1 MAKILKN
8 NLFHV
13 FFWCFLQT
21 LYRGGKMEMSVTEVI
36 FSFLGGLGIFLYGL
50 KIMGDGLQ
58 ASAGDRLRNILNKY
72 TSNPVLGVLAGM
84 IVTILIQSST
94 GTTVITIGLVTAGFM
109 TLKQAIGVIMG
120 ANIGTTVT
128 AFIIGIDLGE
138 YAMPILALGA
148 FLIFFFK
155 RSKINNIGRVLFG
168 FGSLFFGLEFMGGAV
183 KPLAELEGFRQ
194 LMLDM
199 SSHTIY
205 GILVGIG
212 LTALVQS
219 SSATI
224 GILQEFYSQDLI
236 TLQGAIPV
244 LLGDNIG
251 TTITAILASLA
262 GSLAAK
268 RAAFVHVIFN
278 VIGVIIFT
286 LLLPIVIPLIA
297 TIQDAWHLKPV
308 MTIAFAHG
316 AFNVTNTLIQLPF
329 VGVLAWIVTKIVPG
343 KDVTEDYKPQH
354 LNKDLVYHAPGVAL
368 QETQK
373 ELQNVGNI
381 VRSML
386 DDVHH
391 PSQMDK
397 KMIKNVQQKHQA
409 VVTISDSIRNYLVR
423 ISTKNITRK
432 DVERLAVMFDVNRSI
447 LKVSELIEAYIEQV
461 NRKKAKEI
469 TLTEDA
475 ERGIDKLYRFVDE
488 SFTKAIET
496 LDVYDTTKKDEV
508 VERSREA
515 FNIEHQ
521 LRKGH
526 IKRLNRGECS
536 TDGGLLYVDIIAV
549 LERIGYN
556 SRNISEAMVG
566 LNEDVSTEEEVV
578 NV

>member
-1 MAKILKN
+1 
-8 NLFHV
+8 
-13 FFWCFLQT
+13 
-21 LYRGGKMEMSVTEVI
+21 MEMSVTEVI

-409 VVTISDSIRNYLVR
+409 VVAISDSIRNYLVR

>member
-1 MAKILKN
+1 
-8 NLFHV
+8 
-13 FFWCFLQT
+13 
-21 LYRGGKMEMSVTEVI
+21 MSVTEVI

>member
-1 MAKILKN
+1 
-8 NLFHV
+8 
-13 FFWCFLQT
+13 
-21 LYRGGKMEMSVTEVI
+21 MSVTEVI

-297 TIQDAWHLKPV
+297 TIQDAWHLKSV

>member
-1 MAKILKN
+1 
-8 NLFHV
+8 
-13 FFWCFLQT
+13 
-21 LYRGGKMEMSVTEVI
+21 MSVTEVI

-536 TDGGLLYVDIIAV
+536 TDGGSLYVDIIAV

>member
-1 MAKILKN
+1 
-8 NLFHV
+8 
-13 FFWCFLQT
+13 
-21 LYRGGKMEMSVTEVI
+21 MEMSVTEVI

-286 LLLPIVIPLIA
+286 LLLPIVIPMIA

>member
-1 MAKILKN
+1 
-8 NLFHV
+8 
-13 FFWCFLQT
+13 
-21 LYRGGKMEMSVTEVI
+21 MEMSVTEVI

-109 TLKQAIGVIMG
+109 TLKQAIGIIMG

>member
-1 MAKILKN
+1 
-8 NLFHV
+8 
-13 FFWCFLQT
+13 
-21 LYRGGKMEMSVTEVI
+21 MSVTEVI

-432 DVERLAVMFDVNRSI
+432 DVERLAVMFDVNRST

>member
-1 MAKILKN
+1 
-8 NLFHV
+8 
-13 FFWCFLQT
+13 
-21 LYRGGKMEMSVTEVI
+21 MSVTEVI

-297 TIQDAWHLKPV
+297 TIQDAWNLKPV

>member
-1 MAKILKN
+1 
-8 NLFHV
+8 
-13 FFWCFLQT
+13 
-21 LYRGGKMEMSVTEVI
+21 MEMSVTEVI

-50 KIMGDGLQ
+50 KIMGNGLQ

>member
-1 MAKILKN
+1 
-8 NLFHV
+8 
-13 FFWCFLQT
+13 
-21 LYRGGKMEMSVTEVI
+21 MEMSVTEVI

-297 TIQDAWHLKPV
+297 TIQDVWHLKPV

>member
-1 MAKILKN
+1 
-8 NLFHV
+8 
-13 FFWCFLQT
+13 
-21 LYRGGKMEMSVTEVI
+21 MSVTEVI

-286 LLLPIVIPLIA
+286 LLLPVVIPLIA

-461 NRKKAKEI
+461 NRKKTKEI

>member
-1 MAKILKN
+1 
-8 NLFHV
+8 
-13 FFWCFLQT
+13 
-21 LYRGGKMEMSVTEVI
+21 MEMSVTEVI

-386 DDVHH
+386 DDVYH

>member
-1 MAKILKN
+1 
-8 NLFHV
+8 
-13 FFWCFLQT
+13 
-21 LYRGGKMEMSVTEVI
+21 MEMSVTEVI

-297 TIQDAWHLKPV
+297 TIQDGWHLKPV

>member
-1 MAKILKN
+1 MD
-8 NLFHV
+8 
-13 FFWCFLQT
+13 
-21 LYRGGKMEMSVTEVI
+21 MSVTEII

-50 KIMGDGLQ
+50 KVMGDGLQ
-58 ASAGDRLRNILNKY
+58 ASAGDRLRSILNKF
-72 TSNPVLGVLAGM
+72 TSNPVLGVIAGM
-84 IVTILIQSST
+84 IVTILIQSSS

-128 AFIIGIDLGE
+128 SFLIGIDLGE

-155 RSKINNIGRVLFG
+155 RSYINNIGRILFG

-183 KPLAELEGFRQ
+183 KPLAELQGFKDI
-194 LMLDM
+194 MLDM
-199 SSHTIY
+199 SSNPLF
-205 GILVGIG
+205 GILAGVG

-224 GILQEFYSQDLI
+224 GILQEFYGQGLVN
-236 TLQGAIPV
+236 LNGAIPV

-262 GSLAAK
+262 GSIAAK

-278 VIGVIIFT
+278 VIGVIIFSIF
-286 LLLPIVIPLIA
+286 LPIVIHLVELLQA
-297 TIQDAWHLKPV
+297 SWHLNPA
-308 MTIAFAHG
+308 MSIAFAHG

-373 ELQNVGNI
+373 ELQNIGHI
-381 VRSML
+381 VESML
-386 DDVHH
+386 EDVKN
-391 PSQMDK
+391 PSSIDK
-397 KMIKNVQQKHQA
+397 KVAKTLEQKHQA
-409 VVTISDSIRNYLVR
+409 VETINDSIRGYLVR
-423 ISTKNITRK
+423 ISTKDINKK
-432 DVERLAVMFDVNRSI
+432 DVERLAVMFDVNRSM
-447 LKVSELIEAYIEQV
+447 LKVSELIKEYSSLIE
-461 NRKKAKEI
+461 KKKYKEI
-469 TLTEDA
+469 TLTDDA
-475 ERGIDKLYRFVDE
+475 LKGIEKLFKFVTE
-488 SFTKAIET
+488 SFNKALET

-508 VERSREA
+508 VERSKQA
-515 FNIEHQ
+515 FNIEHK

-536 TDGGLLYVDIIAV
+536 TDGGLLYVDVIAV

-556 SRNISEAMVG
+556 ARNISESMVG
-566 LNEDVSTEEEVV
+566 LNDDVTHEDEDIIAIGENES

>member
-1 MAKILKN
+1 
-8 NLFHV
+8 
-13 FFWCFLQT
+13 
-21 LYRGGKMEMSVTEVI
+21 MEMSVTEVI

-268 RAAFVHVIFN
+268 RSAFVHVIFN

>member
-1 MAKILKN
+1 
-8 NLFHV
+8 
-13 FFWCFLQT
+13 
-21 LYRGGKMEMSVTEVI
+21 MSVTEVI

-251 TTITAILASLA
+251 TTITAVLASLA

>member
-1 MAKILKN
+1 
-8 NLFHV
+8 
-13 FFWCFLQT
+13 
-21 LYRGGKMEMSVTEVI
+21 MEMSVTEVI

-496 LDVYDTTKKDEV
+496 LNVYDTTKKDEV

>member
-1 MAKILKN
+1 
-8 NLFHV
+8 
-13 FFWCFLQT
+13 
-21 LYRGGKMEMSVTEVI
+21 MSVTEVI

-50 KIMGDGLQ
+50 KVMGDGLQ

-84 IVTILIQSST
+84 IVTILIQSSS
-94 GTTVITIGLVTAGFM
+94 GTTVITIGLITAGFM

-168 FGSLFFGLEFMGGAV
+168 FGSLFFGLEFMGDAV

-205 GILVGIG
+205 GILAGIG

-278 VIGVIIFT
+278 VIGVIIFA
-286 LLLPIVIPLIA
+286 LLLPVVIPLIA

-447 LKVSELIEAYIEQV
+447 LKVSELIEAYIDQV

>member
-1 MAKILKN
+1 
-8 NLFHV
+8 
-13 FFWCFLQT
+13 
-21 LYRGGKMEMSVTEVI
+21 MEMSVTEVI

-84 IVTILIQSST
+84 IVSILIQSST

>member
-1 MAKILKN
+1 MD
-8 NLFHV
+8 
-13 FFWCFLQT
+13 
-21 LYRGGKMEMSVTEVI
+21 MSVTEIV

-50 KIMGDGLQ
+50 KVMGDGLQ
-58 ASAGDRLRNILNKY
+58 ASAGDRLRSILNKF
-72 TSNPVLGVLAGM
+72 TSNPILGVIAGM
-84 IVTILIQSST
+84 VVTVLIQSSS

-128 AFIIGIDLGE
+128 SFLIGIELGD

-155 RSKINNIGRVLFG
+155 RSQINNIGRVLFG

-183 KPLAELEGFRQ
+183 KPLADLQGFKDI
-194 LMLDM
+194 MLDM
-199 SSHTIY
+199 SSNPLY
-205 GILVGIG
+205 GILAGVG

-224 GILQEFYSQDLI
+224 GILQEFYGQGLVDL
-236 TLQGAIPV
+236 TGAIPV

-262 GSLAAK
+262 GSIAAK

-278 VIGVIIFT
+278 VIGVIIFAIF
-286 LLLPIVIPLIA
+286 LPIVINLVEWL
-297 TIQDAWHLKPV
+297 QDVWSLKPA
-308 MTIAFAHG
+308 MSIAFAHG
-316 AFNVTNTLIQLPF
+316 AFNITNTLIQLPF
-329 VGVLAWIVTKIVPG
+329 VGILAWIVTKLVPG

-373 ELQNVGNI
+373 ELQNVGQI
-381 VRSML
+381 VESML
-386 DDVHH
+386 NDVKN
-391 PSQMDK
+391 PALIDK
-397 KMIKNVQQKHQA
+397 NLSKTLEQKHQA
-409 VVTISDSIRNYLVR
+409 VETINYSISNYLVR
-423 ISTKNITRK
+423 ISTKDINKK
-432 DVERLAVMFDVNRSI
+432 DVERLAVMFDVNRSM
-447 LKVSELIEAYIEQV
+447 LKVSDLIREYSRLIE
-461 NRKKAKEI
+461 RKKHKQIE
-469 TLTEDA
+469 LTDDA
-475 ERGIDKLYRFVDE
+475 LRGIDKLFNFVDE
-488 SFTKAIET
+488 TFNKALET

-508 VERSREA
+508 VERSQQA
-515 FNIEHQ
+515 FNIEHK

-536 TDGGLLYVDIIAV
+536 TDGGLLYIDVIAV

-556 SRNISEAMVG
+556 ARNISEAMVG
-566 LNEDVSTEEEVV
+566 LNDDVSTEEEEIV
-578 NV
+578 

>member
-1 MAKILKN
+1 
-8 NLFHV
+8 
-13 FFWCFLQT
+13 
-21 LYRGGKMEMSVTEVI
+21 MEMSVTEVI

-72 TSNPVLGVLAGM
+72 TSNPLLGVLAGM

-194 LMLDM
+194 LMLEM

>member
-1 MAKILKN
+1 
-8 NLFHV
+8 
-13 FFWCFLQT
+13 
-21 LYRGGKMEMSVTEVI
+21 MSVTEVI

-50 KIMGDGLQ
+50 KVMGDGLQ